1 VRESRATR
9 GGALGFVGAR
19 VRGWRT
25 GSRESQTFVLAVLL
39 VGMTL
44 SFAVSLW
51 QPKWMPLATYF
62 VWLLVAMLLLRFA
75 HLVVAVAWD
84 AAAAIVSTAAAPGSM
99 TGARVVAV
107 LLFLLAVALV
117 LFQASR
123 RRSGLPAPVSE
134 ALLADLRDRL
144 QRQGRIPDLPAG
156 WHAQSAMVASRGVH
170 YAGDFLVS
178 DLSDDRTRLEV
189 ILVDVVGK
197 GTTAGPAA
205 LQFAGALGGLL
216 GALPPPKL
224 FRAANDF
231 LLRQKEDEQF
241 ATAVHLVLDLG
252 EGSYE
257 ITSAGHPPALRFD
270 EPTGEWV
277 VDNARGTALG
287 VLKHPELHRTKGVL
301 GAGEALLFYTDGV
314 VESRTADLD
323 VGIAW
328 LQRIAR
334 EAVAGGFLGAAQRI
348 IARVDR
354 GDDDR
359 AVLILSRDSAV
370 TRPEAGQETST
381 ARG

>member
-1 VRESRATR
+1 VGESRATD

-25 GSRESQTFVLAVLL
+25 GSRESQTFVLGVLL
-39 VGMTL
+39 VGTSL

-51 QPKWMPLATYF
+51 RPDWMPLAAYF
-62 VWLLVAMLLLRFA
+62 VWLLVAMLLLRFG
-75 HLVVAVAWD
+75 HLVVAAAWGTVA
-84 AAAAIVSTAAAPGSM
+84 AVVSTVAAPGSM

-144 QRQGRIPDLPAG
+144 QRQGRIPGLPPG

-178 DLSDDRTRLEV
+178 DLSEDHKRLEV

-241 ATAVHLVLDLG
+241 ATAVHLVLDL
-252 EGSYE
+252 EKGSYE

-270 EPTGEWV
+270 GSTEEWV

-287 VLKHPELHRTKGVL
+287 VLKDPELHRTSGVL
-301 GAGEALLFYTDGV
+301 HAGEALMFYTDGV

-328 LQRIAR
+328 LQR
-334 EAVAGGFLGAAQRI
+334 VAKASLGRGFPGAAQRI
-348 IARVDR
+348 IDQVDR

-359 AVLILSRDSAV
+359 AVLILGRDGAV
-370 TRPEAGQETST
+370 NRPETGQETST

>member
-1 VRESRATR
+1 M
-9 GGALGFVGAR
+9 GAR
-19 VRGWRT
+19 VRSWRT

-39 VGMTL
+39 VGVSL
-44 SFAVSLW
+44 SFVVSLW
-51 QPKWMPLATYF
+51 RPDWMPLAAYF

-75 HLVVAVAWD
+75 HLVVAAAWD
-84 AAAAIVSTAAAPGSM
+84 TVAAVTSTAAAPGAM
-99 TGARVVAV
+99 TGARGVAIAM
-107 LLFLLAVALV
+107 FLLAVALV
-117 LFQASR
+117 LYQASR

-156 WHAQSAMVASRGVH
+156 WHAQSAMVAARGVN
-170 YAGDFLVS
+170 YAGDFLVA
-178 DLSDDRTRLEV
+178 DLSDDLGDDRSRLEV

-216 GALPPPKL
+216 GSLPPPKL

-231 LLRQKEDEQF
+231 LLRQNEDEQF
-241 ATAVHLVLDLG
+241 ATAVHLVLDLASG
-252 EGSYE
+252 GYE

-270 EPTGEWV
+270 AACGEWI

-287 VLKHPELHRTKGVL
+287 VLKNPELHRTSGVL
-301 GAGEALLFYTDGV
+301 RTGEALLFYTDGV

-323 VGIAW
+323 IGIAW
-328 LQRIAR
+328 LQRVAR
-334 EAVAGGFLGAAQRI
+334 DAVGAGFAGAAQRI
-348 IARVDR
+348 IAQVDR

-359 AVLILSRDSAV
+359 AVLILSREAV
-370 TRPEAGQETST
+370 LSRPGTAQETST
-381 ARG
+381 APG